1 MNDEC
6 TNCGCPLP
14 RPMVCPL
21 CRRGQSPRM
30 TRPDG
35 RSLADTIAALSATL
49 VNVEAELGRALRRLA
64 EVERLLGQR

>member
-1 MNDEC
+1 
-6 TNCGCPLP
+6 
-14 RPMVCPL
+14 
-21 CRRGQSPRM
+21 M

-64 EVERLLGQR
+64 ELERVFWQRSREVG